1 MADQRNANRQ
11 GSNRQGSNRHSA
23 NRQGSSRQGG
33 NRQGGNRQGSSRQSA
48 NRQGGSQQGSIRQ
61 GASLQGGGLRTAER
75 HSGNGR
81 RAGNEGSAAL
91 WEAAARDVRAGAD
104 RVALHNRRDA
114 ALLALVPGVLVG
126 ALLVAVIGALAS
138 LAAGLVTGIVACVAT
153 SLFTWYASAP
163 VLLRWLGAV
172 PTSEEELPRLY
183 NLVDGICATMG
194 LEMPEIRLLDA
205 DWPDALVL
213 GGPHRRVDLVVT
225 RGLVDG
231 LSLVQLEGVLAHELV
246 HVNRAEVARG
256 TIAAAIALP
265 VAALGPRKAASLVH
279 VLAGRGREMS
289 CDQSAVRVTR
299 YPPGLRDALEAI
311 AAHAGA
317 GRAGPGVGGRTGRV
331 ASGVLGATNWLWTVA
346 IDPPDD
352 PDSLAGELDAPGIR
366 IAALAEL

>member
-1 MADQRNANRQ
+1 MADQRSANRQ

-23 NRQGSSRQGG
+23 NRH
-33 NRQGGNRQGSSRQSA
+33 SA
-48 NRQGGSQQGSIRQ
+48 NRQGGSRQ
-61 GASLQGGGLRTAER
+61 GGSRQGGNRHTAER
-75 HSGNGR
+75 HSGNGQ
-81 RAGNEGSAAL
+81 GVGSEGAAAL

-104 RVALHNRRDA
+104 KIALRNRRNA
-114 ALLALVPGVLVG
+114 ALLALVPGVLFGV
-126 ALLVAVIGALAS
+126 LLVALIGSLAS

-153 SLFTWYASAP
+153 SILVWYASAP

-172 PTSEEELPRLY
+172 PASEDELPRLY

-194 LEMPEIRLLDA
+194 LAMPEIRLLDV

-213 GGPHRRVDLVVT
+213 GGPHRRVALVVT

-246 HVNRAEVARG
+246 HVNRAEAARG
-256 TIAAAIALP
+256 TVAAAVALP
-265 VAALGPRKAASLVH
+265 VAALGPSKAASLVH

-311 AAHAGA
+311 AARAGA
-317 GRAGPGVGGRTGRV
+317 GLGSRTGRV
-331 ASGVLGATNWLWTVA
+331 ASGVLGATSWLWTVA

-352 PDSLAGELDAPGIR
+352 PDSLTGELDAPGIR
-366 IAALAEL
+366 IAALSEL